1 MFDIELYVHKTS
13 VGISIKNKS
22 KSEAS
27 FFIKEFFINFSEIK
41 NKNSIITILKMF
53 FEESKFV
60 MKP

>member
-27 FFIKEFFINFSEIK
+27 FFIKEFFINFSEIT
-41 NKNSIITILKMF
+41 NKGMDYFGNIPLNALSG
-53 FEESKFV
+53 
-60 MKP
+60 